1 MKKFL
6 WSWLGR
12 PKAHSTSKSH
22 GGQDQPGGI
31 RHITRSLNGMSG
43 LRLYDCLLLNGTSG
57 DDGYGNGRDDFNGT
71 RAAAHRGKRRYPVRR
86 ETQDCIFVAGLT
98 DDAALEDVWDQL
110 ESQLDE
116 ADQARS
122 ALEEGGLL

>member
-1 MKKFL
+1 MT
-6 WSWLGR
+6 
-12 PKAHSTSKSH
+12 STER
-22 GGQDQPGGI
+22 GL
-31 RHITRSLNGMSG
+31 RHIEENGDT
-43 LRLYDCLLLNGTSG
+43 YEA
-57 DDGYGNGRDDFNGT
+57 GT
-71 RAAAHRGKRRYPVRR
+71 RMQRAYQQAGRQTPVSDDDDQPVRR

>member
-1 MKKFL
+1 
-6 WSWLGR
+6 
-12 PKAHSTSKSH
+12 
-22 GGQDQPGGI
+22 
-31 RHITRSLNGMSG
+31 MSG

-71 RAAAHRGKRRYPVRR
+71 RAAASRKTAIPGTA

>member
-1 MKKFL
+1 
-6 WSWLGR
+6 
-12 PKAHSTSKSH
+12 
-22 GGQDQPGGI
+22 
-31 RHITRSLNGMSG
+31 MSG

-71 RAAAHRGKRRYPVRR
+71 RAAASRKTAILSDDDDQPVRR

>member
-1 MKKFL
+1 MYLTRFGFIQFK
-6 WSWLGR
+6 G
-12 PKAHSTSKSH
+12 PEADSTSKSSNIS
-22 GGQDQPGGI
+22 P
-31 RHITRSLNGMSG
+31 
-43 LRLYDCLLLNGTSG
+43 
-57 DDGYGNGRDDFNGT
+57 
-71 RAAAHRGKRRYPVRR
+71 RR